1 LGVGWKFP
9 VNQDQGRIAIS
20 KFEEDI
26 QEAIW
31 IILGTAKGERVMHP
45 DFGCGIH
52 EMLFQTV
59 NMSTLS
65 LIELSVREALNRF
78 EPRIELLTVKV
89 STDQIKEGQLLIEIN
104 YRVKST
110 NNQFNM
116 VYPFYLSEGK

>member
-1 LGVGWKFP
+1 M
-9 VNQDQGRIAIS
+9 R
-20 KFEEDI
+20 
-26 QEAIW
+26 
-31 IILGTAKGERVMHP
+31 P

-65 LIELSVREALNRF
+65 LIELSVREALTRF

-89 STDQIKEGQLLIEIN
+89 STDQIKEGKLLIEIN

-110 NNQFNM
+110 NNQFNI